1 MADLLLTPEDSSRRE
16 HRGDPRKELLLL
28 FLASGAVFAAGPPIL
43 LLYLAFFLVQLA
55 GTGLSPLRLLAASRA
70 FLFLLFLFCLAAF
83 IQDRF
88 PRDGLP
94 PGESLLPAAA
104 RLCLRLLGLYTAGV
118 LFLRRTGIGEIRRAA
133 AWTVSFIPRLPAQT
147 AGLLI
152 SLTFG
157 YAWALRELWDTIRDA
172 QKVRGMEHVRN
183 PVKRLAAPL
192 FPLLLNSI
200 LRSRT
205 SADALTVRGL
215 ELSAGQEDPDPSGD
229 GEPLTGRRFRQT
241 LFPGNRRNQKP
252 RLFLNAAALFLPLM
266 AQHLLPRLL

>member
-1 MADLLLTPEDSSRRE
+1 MADLLLTPEDCTRRE

-28 FLASGAVFAAGPPIL
+28 FLTSGAVFAAEPPVL
-43 LLYLAFFLVQLA
+43 LLYLILFLVRLA
-55 GTGLSPLRLLAASRA
+55 GTGLSLLRLLSASRG
-70 FLFLLFLFCLAAF
+70 FLFLIVLFFLAAF
-83 IQDRF
+83 LQDRF
-88 PRDGLP
+88 PGAGRPSAG
-94 PGESLLPAAA
+94 SLLPAAA

-133 AWTVSFIPRLPAQT
+133 AWTVSFIPRLPART
-147 AGLLI
+147 VGLLI

-183 PVKRLAAPL
+183 PVKRLTAPL

-205 SADALTVRGL
+205 SADALTVRGM
-215 ELSAGQEDPDPSGD
+215 EMSSGEED
-229 GEPLTGRRFRQT
+229 LTGRRFRQT
-241 LFPGNRRNQKP
+241 LFPGNRKNRNP
-252 RLFLNAAALFLPLM
+252 RLLLNAAVILLPLT
-266 AQHLLPRLL
+266 AQYLLPFLF